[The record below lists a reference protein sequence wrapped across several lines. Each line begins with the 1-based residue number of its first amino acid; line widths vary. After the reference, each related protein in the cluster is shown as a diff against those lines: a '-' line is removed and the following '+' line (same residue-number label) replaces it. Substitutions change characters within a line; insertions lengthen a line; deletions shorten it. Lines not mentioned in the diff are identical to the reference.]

1 MVSRDELRAIADAT
15 GLVAPVVEKDYVLG
29 WILRGIYQHSGLRDD
44 WIFKGG
50 TCLKKCYFET
60 YRFSEDLDFTLR
72 NEAHLDEPSFQTTF
86 REIAQSVYEES
97 GLELQTKR
105 TRFDLY
111 KNPRGRPSCQGRL
124 YYRSQFQ
131 TGNNFP
137 AVKLDLTADEIV
149 VDEPVWRQV
158 SHPYS
163 DEPEGGFTALCYSY
177 EEVFAEKLRALGERT
192 RARDLYDVVHL
203 HRNGEYEPAAV
214 RVREILARKCTFK
227 AIALVTLD
235 LVRAGQEIIVG
246 TWDGMLAHQ
255 LPQLP
260 PFDSFWNE
268 LPAVFMWLESGA
280 VRPVM
285 TPAPAGAGVEVLRPR
300 FGGLV
305 NVVPNASIMERIRF
319 AAQSRLLVEL
329 SYVRLDG
336 QSRQPTI
343 EPYSLRRSQSGD
355 VSLAGFDVEDERI
368 KLYRVNRIT
377 AVRVLDRTFAPR
389 YAIELSPLALTVPI
403 VTRVTTNSAFLR
415 SIPSRRPASSGL
427 SARPQRTSRGGPV
440 YIVEC
445 VACRKRF
452 RRQSYD
458 TTLNTHKTRDSWNC
472 SGRAGRVVETKW

>member
-1 MVSRDELRAIADAT
+1 MADAT
-15 GLVAPVVEKDYVLG
+15 GLAASVVEKDYVLG
-29 WILRGIYQHSGLRDD
+29 WILRGIYQHPALRNA

-72 NEAHLDEPSFQTTF
+72 NGAHLDEPSLQAAF
-86 REIAQSVYEES
+86 REIAQSVYDES
-97 GLELQTKR
+97 GLELQTNR

-111 KNPRGRPSCQGRL
+111 QNPRDRTSCQGRL

-214 RVREILARKCTFK
+214 RVREILARKCAFK

-235 LVRAGQEIIVG
+235 LVCAGQEIVVG
-246 TWDGMLAHQ
+246 TWEGMLAHQ

-260 PFDSFWNE
+260 PFDSFWSE
-268 LPAVFMWLESGA
+268 LPAVFTWLESGA
-280 VRPVM
+280 VRPVL
-285 TPAPAGAGVEVLRPR
+285 TPVPTGAGAEVLRPR
-300 FGGLV
+300 FGGLA
-305 NVVPNASIMERIRF
+305 NVVPNASTMERIRF
-319 AAQSRLLVEL
+319 AAHSRLLVEL

-336 QSRQPTI
+336 RPRQPTI
-343 EPYSLRRSQSGD
+343 EPYSLRRSQAGD
-355 VSLAGFDVEDERI
+355 VSLAGFDVEDGHI
-368 KLYRVNRIT
+368 KMYRVDRIQG
-377 AVRVLDRTFAPR
+377 ARVSDRTFAPR
-389 YAIELSPLALTVPI
+389 YAIELSPLAMTIPMSP
-403 VTRVTTNSAFLR
+403 RVTTSSPLPR
-415 SIPSRRPASSGL
+415 STPSRRPVPFGL
-427 SARPQRTSRGGPV
+427 SARPQRTSGGGPV
-440 YIVEC
+440 YVVEC
-445 VACRKRF
+445 LACRKRF

-458 TTLNTHKTRDSWNC
+458 TTLNAHKTRDGWDC
-472 SGRAGRVVETKW
+472 PGRVGQIVETKW